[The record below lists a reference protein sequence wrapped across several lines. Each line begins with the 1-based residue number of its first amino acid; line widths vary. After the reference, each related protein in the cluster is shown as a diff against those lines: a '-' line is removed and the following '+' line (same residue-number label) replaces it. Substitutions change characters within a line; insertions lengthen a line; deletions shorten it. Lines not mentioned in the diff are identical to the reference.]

1 MIEYHGETDVGR
13 RAPHNE
19 DTIFAADGLFIVCD
33 GMGGHQAGEMAS
45 RLATDAIVGFI
56 RRSTSDP
63 ELTRPWGFDS
73 RLSDDGNRLA
83 SAIKLANQTVF
94 GQSAASEAHRGMGTT
109 VVAVLVPPDRREMTY
124 GHVGD
129 SRLYLIRDGAMT
141 QLTTDD
147 NLADFVSAD
156 GKPMKNVLTKALGV
170 QGDVEFEVVGRE
182 LRVGD
187 IVLLCS
193 DGLTNMLP
201 DPTIL
206 GIVGAHAG
214 NLQEACR
221 QLVAEANAQG
231 GRDNV
236 SVVLVSCRS

>member
-1 MIEYHGETDVGR
+1 L
-13 RAPHNE
+13 HNE

-33 GMGGHQAGEMAS
+33 GMGGHNAGEVAS
-45 RLATDAIVGFI
+45 RLATDAIASFV

-63 ELTRPWGFDS
+63 EVTRPWGFDS
-73 RLSDDGNRLA
+73 RLSDEGNRLA
-83 SAIKLANQTVF
+83 AAIKLANQTVF
-94 GQSAASEAHRGMGTT
+94 GQSTASEEHRGMGTT
-109 VVAVLVPPDRREMTY
+109 VVAVLVPPGRREMTY

-141 QLTTDD
+141 QLTKDD
-147 NLADFVSAD
+147 SLADHVSAD
-156 GKPMKNVLTKALGV
+156 GTPMKNVLTKALGV

-201 DPTIL
+201 DAAIL

-214 NLQEACR
+214 NLKEACR